1 MSLPIIIYDIE
12 YIENADRRLYKL
24 MDVVI
29 NAQYIVSRRQRVL
42 TIFLLLLQEWYMNL
56 LLLEKLDNMQ
66 VKKSAVNGKKIQ
78 WKFIYMQEINRLT
91 T

>member
-1 MSLPIIIYDIE
+1 MPIIIYDIE